1 MPRITLVGYRGTG
14 KSTVAALLAARLG
27 CGWLDADAVLEE
39 RLGTTIAALVRE
51 RGEAAFRE
59 AETAFLRDLLASD
72 VGVVATGGGVVLRP
86 ENRELLRQGGG
97 AVVWLTAPADVI
109 RSRLASDPTTRERR
123 PALSGNDPLAEVDAA
138 LAAREPLY
146 RAVADV
152 VFDTSV
158 EVPEEVAGRIAGWVS
173 GRGKTSAPESPA

>member
-1 MPRITLVGYRGTG
+1 MNPVAVG
-14 KSTVAALLAARLG
+14 
-27 CGWLDADAVLEE
+27 
-39 RLGTTIAALVRE
+39 
-51 RGEAAFRE
+51 
-59 AETAFLRDLLASD
+59 
-72 VGVVATGGGVVLRP
+72 
-86 ENRELLRQGGG
+86 
-97 AVVWLTAPADVI
+97 APADVI